1 MPKDPLARYRQIWFV
16 ILSVLVMG
24 CSAIDIHAELT
35 STQTIR
41 EQLYEQA
48 AARQLAE

>member
-24 CSAIDIHAELT
+24 CSALDIRSELN

-41 EQLYEQA
+41 EGLYEQA
-48 AARQLAE
+48 AARYAQ